1 MVRSDEDLLV
11 IRVKRE
17 ESSEKEKNF
26 PERFGQKKISYYL
39 CSRNS
44 KIGVLPSV
52 AEHRLRKKQRRMS
65 QSRERDFSYGEFGQK
80 KISYYLCSPCP
91 KERGIRK
98 GESAAA

>member
-52 AEHRLRKKQRRMS
+52 VEHGCEKS
-65 QSRERDFSYGEFGQK
+65 
-80 KISYYLCSPCP
+80 
-91 KERGIRK
+91 K
-98 GESAAA
+98 GG